1 MGRFA
6 VWLAKNADAAIAL
19 IIAVVVAVLGLS
31 SVGTNSDVV
40 ASATLLVLGLLAASI
55 LRDRVRSAP
64 VEAEVRHASA
74 ILNALPDRLDRMAEF
89 EQLVA
94 RTRLAL
100 DESAAVQILSG
111 SEVGAALV
119 ASRRSTDRW
128 IYKGG
133 TGTYI
138 RAVTLPE
145 CVSLARQDRRG
156 LTVRLEI
163 IDPSNEEVCEAYAR
177 FRRAGAEGANGT
189 EPWTLERTRKE
200 SYATIL
206 AACWHRQRFRLLD
219 IEIGLASTMTMFRWD
234 LSNSCVIITSENP
247 TAPAL
252 RVERGGFYYDWCA
265 AELLNSLDQVRRVP
279 IGQARATELSDEPTV
294 EEVRRLFQG
303 LGLGLPRSFTDR
315 DVAEITRKAL
325 RAVDPYAVAPR
336 DP

>member
-19 IIAVVVAVLGLS
+19 LLAVVVAVLGLS
-31 SVGTNSDVV
+31 SDADNTDLIS
-40 ASATLLVLGLLAASI
+40 SATLLVLGLLAASI
-55 LRDRVRSAP
+55 LRDRARSSP
-64 VEAEVRHASA
+64 VETELRQASA
-74 ILNALPDRLDRMAEF
+74 ILNTLPDRLDRMAEF
-89 EQLVA
+89 EQLVS

-100 DESAAVQILSG
+100 DESAAIQVLSG

-119 ASRRSTDRW
+119 TSRRSTDKW
-128 IYKGG
+128 TYKGG

-145 CVSLARQDRRG
+145 CVKLARQDRRG

-177 FRRAGAEGANGT
+177 FRRAGSEAANGVL
-189 EPWTLERTRKE
+189 WTLDRTRKE

-247 TAPAL
+247 NAPAM

-265 AELLNSLDQVRRVP
+265 AELINSLDQVRRVP
-279 IGQARATELSDEPTV
+279 IAQARATELSDEPTV

-303 LGLGLPRSFTDR
+303 LGLALPRSFTDR
-315 DVAEITRKAL
+315 DIAEITLKAL
-325 RAVDPYAVAPR
+325 RAEDPYALVPR
-336 DP
+336 EP